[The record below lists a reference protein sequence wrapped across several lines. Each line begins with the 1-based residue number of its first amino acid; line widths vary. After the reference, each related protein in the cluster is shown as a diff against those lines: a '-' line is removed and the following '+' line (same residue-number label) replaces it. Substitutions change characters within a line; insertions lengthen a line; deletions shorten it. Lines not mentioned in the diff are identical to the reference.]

1 MRLLVLPVVL
11 CLILRRMGTDPL
23 VLGVAVTQ
31 MAMPAAMNGSL
42 LCMEYG
48 GDAECMAQVT
58 LVSTL
63 ASILT
68 IPILAALLF

>member
-1 MRLLVLPVVL
+1 
-11 CLILRRMGTDPL
+11 
-23 VLGVAVTQ
+23 
-31 MAMPAAMNGSL
+31 MNGSL

-63 ASILT
+63 VSILT